1 LISVEVAELAAALER
16 EKTQAE
22 QLKNWS
28 TQRQQSLMERRQKLL
43 KHLGGS
49 PGDMTRRTVRELPS
63 DPQVARLRADLEN
76 MRVTHQRE
84 MRLAETKEREL
95 RDKVQLLETEGT
107 RLHSQIVEGEK
118 RVRQI
123 EELEEQLQQRDH
135 DMALERKSREEER
148 EQFEANQRALLARIE
163 TLERAAKSGA
173 PEGLQSAE
181 ARNVKLASWMRLK
194 N

>member
-1 LISVEVAELAAALER
+1 MLATARDRRFYADQAAVYELINAEVTELAAALER

-43 KHLGGS
+43 RHLGGS

-76 MRVTHQRE
+76 MRVMHQRE

-107 RLHSQIVEGEK
+107 RLHAQIIEGEK

-123 EELEEQLQQRDH
+123 EELEEQLRQRTIW
-135 DMALERKSREEER
+135 R
-148 EQFEANQRALLARIE
+148 RAEKPRRG
-163 TLERAAKSGA
+163 TRA
-173 PEGLQSAE
+173 
-181 ARNVKLASWMRLK
+181 V
-194 N
+194 